1 MHRSSDYGVRI
12 RNIEAATI
20 YETNQGVR
28 EHVET
33 KSAMLTNSLFLDF
46 LLENGLE
53 VLRDGST
60 RDVICLEFNFGA
72 KSYEQ
77 HIKALVKTLR
87 ATKKRYRKAFL
98 NNDYREREVTRQK
111 KRTILEVLRAA
122 RDNKEKY
129 KKLNAQELR
138 EEFYVNGVD
147 VPYKFHDGKEITIH
161 YQMLYRSAG
170 KAKKGTCMF
179 ICDRLYKKAHDFLYM
194 GIELSSEKP
203 MIVEASAYAPLVS
216 SSIVDRIRI
225 EPENILIL
233 EDIDSFTTRDVISV
247 ETDEKKHCIARL
259 LQDYKLK
266 NTIFD
271 GQALIDSSIFPEWGN
286 GYILLRHHFC
296 KMAAFCCNIQKFFKD
311 YYGDHY
317 ETATVTDI
325 FGKVHRLRDVEVITT
340 ENAMKWMKFQGVT
353 YEDWCERVHE
363 NGCMFGI
370 VKTAH
375 ESKLG
380 DYQRMSYQMVNALDE
395 SIMEDVVKE
404 SVDYLYLLKSD
415 TNVFLE
421 YLKKNK
427 TFANDYEAL
436 CFITER
442 NPQFVNSEYFR
453 SRRYKITNIYLKEM
467 KSGHL
472 IQNAENLVIVGSPF
486 AMLLYGATGNKE
498 LALTDPTFKSEDG
511 CIQCYTERFDEGEY
525 LAEFRSPFNS
535 KNNMGCLHNIRH
547 EYFDKYFVFGKQ
559 IVAVNMISTDFQ
571 DRNNGSD
578 QDSDSL
584 YVTNKKQIVEYSKYC
599 YSNYPTI
606 VNNIPKETNVYPLNL
621 RSYAVIDNSL
631 AEAQRAIG
639 ESSNLAQICLTYT
652 YNFDDPK
659 YADYACILSVLA
671 QVAIDSAKRRFD
683 ISIPD
688 EIQRIKNDMGV
699 SQIGYPLFWKVI
711 RPGFSEKAINRE
723 LKCPMNYVYGI
734 KARRSRDSMP
744 QLPMSFFVKHISP
757 ENKKRKC
764 KKVEALIVK
773 YSLHLFEIA
782 VGDLKLSDDEYL
794 LLRNDFDDMIEEI
807 RKIYISRNYL
817 GLFSWLLSRAFLLD
831 EKEIRKEDQK
841 RAIRK
846 NKSLLFR
853 VLYEINKEAL
863 AFCLSKN
870 LEETV

>member
-53 VLRDGST
+53 VLMDGST

-98 NNDYREREVTRQK
+98 NNDYREREITRQK
-111 KRTILEVLRAA
+111 KRTILEVLRVA

-147 VPYKFHDGKEITIH
+147 VPYKFQDGKELTIH

-179 ICDRLYKKAHDFLYM
+179 ICDRLYEKAHDFLYM
-194 GIELSSEKP
+194 GIKLSSEKP

-296 KMAAFCCNIQKFFKD
+296 KMAAFCCNIQEVIKD
-311 YYGDHY
+311 YYGDEY

-325 FGKVHRLRDVEVITT
+325 FGVVHRLRDVEVITT

-353 YEDWCERVHE
+353 YKDWCARVHE
-363 NGCMFGI
+363 NCCMFGI

-380 DYQRMSYQMVNALDE
+380 DYQLMS
-395 SIMEDVVKE
+395 
-404 SVDYLYLLKSD
+404 
-415 TNVFLE
+415 
-421 YLKKNK
+421 
-427 TFANDYEAL
+427 
-436 CFITER
+436 
-442 NPQFVNSEYFR
+442 
-453 SRRYKITNIYLKEM
+453 
-467 KSGHL
+467 
-472 IQNAENLVIVGSPF
+472 
-486 AMLLYGATGNKE
+486 
-498 LALTDPTFKSEDG
+498 
-511 CIQCYTERFDEGEY
+511 
-525 LAEFRSPFNS
+525 
-535 KNNMGCLHNIRH
+535 
-547 EYFDKYFVFGKQ
+547 
-559 IVAVNMISTDFQ
+559 
-571 DRNNGSD
+571 
-578 QDSDSL
+578 
-584 YVTNKKQIVEYSKYC
+584 
-599 YSNYPTI
+599 
-606 VNNIPKETNVYPLNL
+606 
-621 RSYAVIDNSL
+621 
-631 AEAQRAIG
+631 
-639 ESSNLAQICLTYT
+639 
-652 YNFDDPK
+652 
-659 YADYACILSVLA
+659 
-671 QVAIDSAKRRFD
+671 
-683 ISIPD
+683 
-688 EIQRIKNDMGV
+688 
-699 SQIGYPLFWKVI
+699 
-711 RPGFSEKAINRE
+711 
-723 LKCPMNYVYGI
+723 
-734 KARRSRDSMP
+734 
-744 QLPMSFFVKHISP
+744 
-757 ENKKRKC
+757 
-764 KKVEALIVK
+764 
-773 YSLHLFEIA
+773 
-782 VGDLKLSDDEYL
+782 
-794 LLRNDFDDMIEEI
+794 
-807 RKIYISRNYL
+807 
-817 GLFSWLLSRAFLLD
+817 
-831 EKEIRKEDQK
+831 
-841 RAIRK
+841 
-846 NKSLLFR
+846 
-853 VLYEINKEAL
+853 
-863 AFCLSKN
+863 
-870 LEETV
+870 